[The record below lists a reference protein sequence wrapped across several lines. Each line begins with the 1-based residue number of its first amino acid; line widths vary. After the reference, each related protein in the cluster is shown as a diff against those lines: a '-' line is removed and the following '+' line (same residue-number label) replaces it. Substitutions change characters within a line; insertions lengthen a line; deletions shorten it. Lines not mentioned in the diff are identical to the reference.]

1 MGGNGSRPVT
11 SPTRLLYAL
20 IRLAGLALALSL
32 AACAT
37 ASAPPRL
44 PTEPVVGAPAPAPS
58 PLPIE
63 PVVGATESGDA
74 TWYGREHQGRLT
86 TSGEPFDMH
95 KLTAA
100 HPTLPLGTHLLV
112 TNLKN
117 GRSVQVRVNDRGPRA
132 PGRIIDLSYAAAEML
147 GYVQAGLIPVHV
159 QVLSLPN
166 H

>member
-1 MGGNGSRPVT
+1 MCLFRVRG
-11 SPTRLLYAL
+11 RLTYAL

-37 ASAPPRL
+37 ASEPSRPPA
-44 PTEPVVGAPAPAPS
+44 EPMVDDPAPAPS
-58 PLPIE
+58 RLSIE
-63 PVVGATESGDA
+63 PMVGATQSGDA
-74 TWYGREHQGRLT
+74 TWYGSEHQGRLT
-86 TSGEPFDMH
+86 ASGEVFDMH

-117 GRSVQVRVNDRGPRA
+117 GRSIQVRVNDRGPRA
-132 PGRIIDLSYAAAEML
+132 PGRIVDLSYAAAEAL
-147 GYVQAGLIPVHV
+147 GSVQAGLIPVRV

-166 H
+166 P

>member
-1 MGGNGSRPVT
+1 MGGNGSRRVP
-11 SPTRLLYAL
+11 SPTRWPYAL

-37 ASAPPRL
+37 A
-44 PTEPVVGAPAPAPS
+44 PAPLR
-58 PLPIE
+58 LPIE
-63 PVVGATESGDA
+63 PMVGATESGDA

-86 TSGEPFDMH
+86 ASGEPFDMD

-132 PGRIIDLSYAAAEML
+132 PGRVIDLSYAAAETL
-147 GYVQAGLIPVHV
+147 GYVQAGLIPVRV
-159 QVLSLPN
+159 RVLSLPN

>member
-1 MGGNGSRPVT
+1 MAPARWFN
-11 SPTRLLYAL
+11 AL

-37 ASAPPRL
+37 ASVPPRL
-44 PTEPVVGAPAPAPS
+44 PTEPAMATPAPAPS
-58 PLPIE
+58 RLPIE
-63 PVVGATESGDA
+63 PMVGATESGDA

-86 TSGEPFDMH
+86 ASGEPFDMH

-117 GRSVQVRVNDRGPRA
+117 GRSVRVRVNDRGPTA
-132 PGRIIDLSYAAAEML
+132 PGRIIDLSYGAAETL
-147 GYVQAGLIPVHV
+147 GYVQTGLIPVRV

>member
-1 MGGNGSRPVT
+1 
-11 SPTRLLYAL
+11 
-20 IRLAGLALALSL
+20 
-32 AACAT
+32 
-37 ASAPPRL
+37 
-44 PTEPVVGAPAPAPS
+44 
-58 PLPIE
+58 LPIE
-63 PVVGATESGDA
+63 PLVGATESGDS

-86 TSGEPFDMH
+86 KSGEPFDMH

-117 GRSVQVRVNDRGPRA
+117 GRSVQVRVNDRGPGA
-132 PGRIIDLSYAAAEML
+132 PGRIIDLSYAAAETL
-147 GYVQAGLIPVHV
+147 GYVQAGLIPVRV

>member
-11 SPTRLLYAL
+11 SPTRWLYAL

-44 PTEPVVGAPAPAPS
+44 PTEPVVGA
-58 PLPIE
+58 
-63 PVVGATESGDA
+63 TESGDA

-86 TSGEPFDMH
+86 ASGEPFDMH

-100 HPTLPLGTHLLV
+100 HPSLPLGTHLLV

-117 GRSVQVRVNDRGPRA
+117 GRSVQVRVNDRGPTA
-132 PGRIIDLSYAAAEML
+132 PGRIIDLSYAAAETL
-147 GYVQAGLIPVHV
+147 GYVQAGLIPVRV
-159 QVLSLPN
+159 RVLSLPSP
-166 H
+166 

>member
-1 MGGNGSRPVT
+1 VI
-11 SPTRLLYAL
+11 SPTRWLYAP
-20 IRLAGLALALSL
+20 IRLAGLALALSF

-37 ASAPPRL
+37 APVPPPL
-44 PTEPVVGAPAPAPS
+44 PTGPAVGTPAPAPS
-58 PLPIE
+58 RLSIE
-63 PVVGATESGDA
+63 PTVGATESGDA

-86 TSGEPFDMH
+86 TTGEPFDMY

-132 PGRIIDLSYAAAEML
+132 PGRIIDLSYAAAETL
-147 GYVQAGLIPVHV
+147 GYVQAGLIPVRV

>member
-11 SPTRLLYAL
+11 TLTRWLYAL

-37 ASAPPRL
+37 ASAPRRL
-44 PTEPVVGAPAPAPS
+44 PTEPVVGAPSPAPS
-58 PLPIE
+58 RLPIE
-63 PVVGATESGDA
+63 PMVGATESGDA
-74 TWYGREHQGRLT
+74 TWYGPERQGRLT

-117 GRSVQVRVNDRGPRA
+117 GRTVQVRVNDRGPRA
-132 PGRIIDLSYAAAEML
+132 PGRVIDLSYAAAEML
-147 GYVQAGLIPVHV
+147 GYVQAGLIPVRV

>member
-1 MGGNGSRPVT
+1 MGENGSRPVT
-11 SPTRLLYAL
+11 IPTRWFYAL
-20 IRLAGLALALSL
+20 NRLAGLALALSL

-37 ASAPPRL
+37 APVPPRV
-44 PTEPVVGAPAPAPS
+44 PTDAATAAPAPVPS
-58 PLPIE
+58 RVPIE
-63 PVVGATESGDA
+63 AVVGATESGDA

-86 TSGEPFDMH
+86 KSGEPFDMH

-100 HPTLPLGTHLLV
+100 HPTLPIGTHLLV

-117 GRSVQVRVNDRGPRA
+117 GRSVQVRVNDRGPGA
-132 PGRIIDLSYAAAEML
+132 PGRIIDLSYAAAETL
-147 GYVQAGLIPVHV
+147 GYVQAGLIPVRV